1 MPYRI
6 HISQHAG
13 RWLATCEHCG
23 RVSESEMLEH
33 ALLDARQHAL
43 DEDFGRTFEISVAG
57 RAGVETVLGL
67 GEPNKRQA

>member
-6 HISQHAG
+6 HISEHAG

-23 RVSESEMLEH
+23 RVSENEMLEH

-43 DEDFGRTFEISVAG
+43 DQEFGSKFEISVAS

-67 GEPNKRQA
+67 GVAKEHRA